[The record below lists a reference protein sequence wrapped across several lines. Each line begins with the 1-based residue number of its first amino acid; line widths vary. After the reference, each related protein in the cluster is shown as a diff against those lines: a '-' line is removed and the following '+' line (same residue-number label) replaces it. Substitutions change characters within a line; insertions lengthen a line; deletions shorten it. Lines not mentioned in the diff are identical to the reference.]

1 MRKSLC
7 RKWTSAFG
15 IRTSGLCRSAPIESA
30 WLSCGISPSGGK
42 KIGDTNWLGPASCA
56 WTMRRSEA
64 CLYRPISLLMSLLL
78 WKLAPRRK
86 APFQLA
92 DRCWP
97 ASLALA
103 AASQLGAPIQ
113 TSASDADGATPEEAL
128 RELAPDS
135 DTRSIDKQGDAHERC
150 LCPPED
156 WLANRERALA
166 NGCPAWIQHVAD
178 AASVL
183 LCHAY
188 ELSRGVECR
197 FAGYQSQTGNPE
209 PKEDTDLTECV
220 IKFDWLFGA
229 PGCSYQTGVPFK
241 ELSGACDVHC
251 EPGRQCY
258 CKAALLVE
266 VPSAFAR
273 RLLRCDAPRR
283 AAMAAAKCS
292 DDLAAAALPHSAATA
307 LRVVAATPPS
317 MVRLAYLRDR
327 DFELQLP
334 AQPPPTCTYLG
345 QPKDD
350 GNFTHASAEWSV
362 PKRALLR
369 TKVAFEWRAQRGDN
383 TISTQVH
390 PPPDFKSVKNSQQVP
405 IPERFLTAKR
415 LIDIFERICSK
426 SLAKLGKRKPPHT
439 LISCQLLGAPKERT
453 VGQEDIRV
461 LGMGNGESVEHLMI
475 ARIKDDVYVCC
486 TDVDA

>member
-1 MRKSLC
+1 MPGAWLHNTTSAHAHTAPWLAKHFDSCVSPQGLDLLVLTDMPCTAAQRRPQRPPRLHTKRRASLWSAARASGSLAMRKSLC

-64 CLYRPISLLMSLLL
+64 CLYRPISLLMSPLL

-135 DTRSIDKQGDAHERC
+135 DTRSIDKQGNAHERC

-156 WLANRERALA
+156 WLVNRERALA

-197 FAGYQSQTGNPE
+197 FE
-209 PKEDTDLTECV
+209 K
-220 IKFDWLFGA
+220 
-229 PGCSYQTGVPFK
+229 
-241 ELSGACDVHC
+241 
-251 EPGRQCY
+251 
-258 CKAALLVE
+258 
-266 VPSAFAR
+266 
-273 RLLRCDAPRR
+273 
-283 AAMAAAKCS
+283 
-292 DDLAAAALPHSAATA
+292 
-307 LRVVAATPPS
+307 
-317 MVRLAYLRDR
+317 
-327 DFELQLP
+327 
-334 AQPPPTCTYLG
+334 
-345 QPKDD
+345 
-350 GNFTHASAEWSV
+350 
-362 PKRALLR
+362 
-369 TKVAFEWRAQRGDN
+369 
-383 TISTQVH
+383 
-390 PPPDFKSVKNSQQVP
+390 
-405 IPERFLTAKR
+405 
-415 LIDIFERICSK
+415 
-426 SLAKLGKRKPPHT
+426 
-439 LISCQLLGAPKERT
+439 
-453 VGQEDIRV
+453 
-461 LGMGNGESVEHLMI
+461 
-475 ARIKDDVYVCC
+475 
-486 TDVDA
+486 